1 MKSYIL
7 GLVLLVLP
15 AAAQEKQSFTI
26 NVGTP
31 EGQLLQSIG
40 QETDDARKATLAQD
54 FLSKYP
60 KHEGAGWVCAQLESI
75 LVSQKDYDKA
85 LAAGNATW
93 PNVPDMDM
101 AYYALK
107 AAVAK
112 GDVDQV
118 KIWSARTAEAAGK
131 DIAANKAPA
140 DDDAKKDLEYS
151 KQVDEY
157 AEYALYVTA
166 LKEKDNPKNVI
177 ELVDQLE
184 KLNVKSQYLPLV
196 SGTYFAALGKAGEA
210 AKVCTAAE
218 RMSGAGS
225 KNAEAMLVAANCAW
239 RSQRGASV
247 VTYGSRALEAI
258 NSRQKEQGMSDADWA
273 NLKAGIVGGAN
284 CYVGVGYSL
293 EQKWGPAN
301 KALRAALPELKGDED
316 LRGTALFYLGLANY
330 SLGKLVGDRSQMR
343 QGLNFFQESA
353 GVRNPMQD
361 QAEKNARVIKQE
373 LGGK

>member
-31 EGQLLQSIG
+31 EGQLLQAIG
-40 QETDDARKATLAQD
+40 QETDDARKAQLAQD

-60 KHEGAGWVCAQLESI
+60 KHEGAGWVCSQLESI

-85 LAAGNATW
+85 LAAGDATW
-93 PNVPDMDM
+93 ANVPDMDLS
-101 AYYALK
+101 YYALK

-112 GDVDQV
+112 GDVEQV
-118 KIWSARTAEAAGK
+118 KTWAERTDQAARKT
-131 DIAANKAPA
+131 IAADGTPA
-140 DDDAKKDLEYS
+140 DDETKNDLEHA
-151 KQVDEY
+151 KQVNEY
-157 AEYALYVTA
+157 SGYALYVTA

-177 ELVDQLE
+177 DLVDELE
-184 KLNVKSQYLPLV
+184 KLDVKSQYLPLV
-196 SGTYFAALGKAGEA
+196 SGSYFAALGKAGEA

-218 RMSGAGS
+218 RMSVSGS

-239 RSQRGASV
+239 RAQRGSSV
-247 VTYGSRALEAI
+247 ITYGNRALEAM
-258 NSRQKEQGMSDADWA
+258 NSRQKEQGMSDSEWA
-273 NLKAGIVGGAN
+273 TLKASIIGGAN

-353 GVRNPMQD
+353 SVKNPMQD
-361 QAEKNARVIKQE
+361 QAERNARVIRQE